1 MDNKN
6 QANVSNSISV
16 TEAYKKNFGPSL
28 NIPLIYNGFKQS
40 SQSQYEG
47 LDYNNNKIHILF
59 AGRFVPQKGIE
70 SLIQIVEAVSE
81 DTFDFTIAGTGPL
94 SELLHTKLG
103 NKSNVKIV
111 PPISNLSSYIGSFD
125 YVLITSIHEGL
136 NSLSI
141 EASYNGTPVIVNDIA
156 GLNETIPSDWPLK
169 FRIITLNLIK
179 RYLKNFPISTENN

>member
-111 PPISNLSSYIGSFD
+111 PPFQIFLPTLVALIMSSSPPYMKG
-125 YVLITSIHEGL
+125 LIL
-136 NSLSI
+136 
-141 EASYNGTPVIVNDIA
+141 
-156 GLNETIPSDWPLK
+156 
-169 FRIITLNLIK
+169 
-179 RYLKNFPISTENN
+179 YL